1 MVELTTHFIGLCED
15 KIYEDKICSLQLP
28 FAYSLFIVNTKHQLN
43 IFFVPAGTKY
53 VVLVRVVLLVLIV
66 NII

>member
-28 FAYSLFIVNTKHQLN
+28 FAYFYCKYQASTH

-66 NII
+66 DII

>member
-15 KIYEDKICSLQLP
+15 KIYEDKICSLQTLC
-28 FAYSLFIVNTKHQLN
+28 LQLIYCKYQASTH

-53 VVLVRVVLLVLIV
+53 VVLVRVVLLVLIAD
-66 NII
+66 II